1 MGKMKHPQSIH
12 VDLRALSGM
21 SHRCSGCATTD
32 ACCCATYEVCVSAR
46 EMRAIIGVLPMA
58 AEFCPGLKGRK
69 GFENVFE
76 EVERGCYAIDT
87 HEDGLCVFAYRSEEG
102 IRCALHT
109 VAGRMGVPSH
119 QVKPFACTLWPLV
132 MQEPPHAAISICDDA
147 LRFPCN
153 RRRRKA
159 GDISPEIID
168 SITILLGSTA
178 CRQIQRASRKG
189 IRTAR
194 VALHGPLAGEP

>member
-1 MGKMKHPQSIH
+1 
-12 VDLRALSGM
+12 
-21 SHRCSGCATTD
+21 
-32 ACCCATYEVCVSAR
+32 
-46 EMRAIIGVLPMA
+46 MA